1 MGFTYIG
8 YLWYYLFKR
17 FLISLV
23 MNLVT
28 SSPMALQS
36 AEGKPVLTSNSAHM
50 NSLAA
55 ALPSL
60 TNMSFALSI
69 DLPACFMKPL
79 ANFLI
84 VACGMF

>member
-1 MGFTYIG
+1 
-8 YLWYYLFKR
+8 
-17 FLISLV
+17 
-23 MNLVT
+23 
-28 SSPMALQS
+28 
-36 AEGKPVLTSNSAHM
+36 
-50 NSLAA
+50 
-55 ALPSL
+55 L